1 MSPATRSRARLRP
14 GRLLLGAAA
23 LAALAAPGAAS
34 AATPVSVTFTTP
46 GESPFVVPGGVRH
59 LQIVAVGGQ
68 GGTGQ
73 SALAPGG
80 FGARVTGEVAVT
92 PGQVL
97 YAEVG
102 ANGAAGTATPG
113 SATGGGGAGGA
124 GGANGLTGGG
134 GGGASAFQ
142 TATSASAGSLAS
154 RLIVAGGGGGSAG
167 GATSGAGGGA
177 AGVAGAAGS
186 TALSGGGGGT
196 TTAGGTAGA
205 GTGTGGTAAAAGV
218 SALGGTGASGGSV
231 ATSVGGGGGGGGYFG
246 GGGGGSATTGSGGG
260 GGGGASF
267 TAPSVTGVVTVP
279 DTSGTPS
286 VTVTYTAVAIASLS
300 PGGLIFP
307 ARLIGTT
314 GDADAVTVTNTGSE
328 PLTVTGTPLSGA
340 DPGDFALQ
348 SECTAALAPGA
359 ACRVLVRFT
368 PRAAGTR
375 VATLTV
381 TSTAADGAVRVLLTG
396 AGTAPP
402 PPPPPT
408 PAISGLAA
416 SPGAFR
422 AAPGG
427 GSVVTNPSVGT
438 RISFRANV
446 GFTST
451 FTVQRATPGVRAGTR
466 CVAPPRRTRTTARGC
481 VRWVG
486 WGNFSTTARAGA
498 NGFRFSGRVW
508 GRTLAPGTYRLSA
521 VPRSGARIGN
531 AVRVG
536 FRIIR

>member
-1 MSPATRSRARLRP
+1 M
-14 GRLLLGAAA
+14 GALA
-23 LAALAAPGAAS
+23 LAALAAPGVAS
-34 AATPVSVTFTTP
+34 AATPVTVTFTTP
-46 GESPFVVPGGVRH
+46 GESPFVIPGGVRH

-92 PGQVL
+92 PGSVV

-102 ANGAAGTATPG
+102 ANGAAGTAMPG
-113 SATGGGGAGGA
+113 SAIGGGGAGGA
-124 GGANGLTGGG
+124 GGSSGDTGGG
-134 GGGASAFQ
+134 GGGASVFQ
-142 TATSASAGSLAS
+142 TSAAASAAAAAS
-154 RLIVAGGGGGSAG
+154 RLIVAGGGGGSG
-167 GATSGAGGGA
+167 GAATSGSGGGA

-196 TTAGGTAGA
+196 ALAGGAPGA
-205 GTGTGGTAAAAGV
+205 GTGTGGTAALAGA
-218 SALGGTGASGGSV
+218 SALGGAGASGGST

-246 GGGGGSATTGSGGG
+246 GGGGGSATSGSGGG

-267 TAPSVTGVVTVP
+267 TAPSVTGVVAVP

-286 VTVTYTAVAIASLS
+286 VTITYTPVAIASLS

-314 GDADAVTVTNTGSE
+314 SDADAVTVTNTGSE
-328 PLTVTGTPLSGA
+328 PLTVAGTPLSGA
-340 DPGDFALQ
+340 DPADFALQ
-348 SECTAALAPGA
+348 SECAAALAPGA

-381 TSTAADGAVRVLLTG
+381 DSNAVDGAVRVLLTG

-408 PAISGLAA
+408 PAISGLSV

-422 AAPGG
+422 AARGG
-427 GSVVTNPSVGT
+427 GSVVSNPSLGGRVAY
-438 RISFRANV
+438 RANV

-451 FTVQRATPGVRAGTR
+451 FTVQRATPGVRSGNR
-466 CVAPPRRTRTTARGC
+466 CLAPPRRANPKARGC

-486 WGNFSTTARAGA
+486 LGNFSTTARAGA
-498 NGFRFSGRVW
+498 NAFRFSGRVW

-521 VPRSGARIGN
+521 VPRSGSRIG
-531 AVRVG
+531 ATVRAG
-536 FRIIR
+536 FGINR